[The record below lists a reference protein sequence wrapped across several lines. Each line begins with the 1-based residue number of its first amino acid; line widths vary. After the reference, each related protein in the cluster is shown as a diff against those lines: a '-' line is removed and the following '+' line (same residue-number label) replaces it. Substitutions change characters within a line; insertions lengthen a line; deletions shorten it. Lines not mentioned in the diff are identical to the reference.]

1 MNRILKQVSNT
12 KGIRFYS
19 SSSQLDAEYMFP
31 SVRRLLVEYGI
42 NSSKEVTATGPQ
54 NRLLKGD
61 VLAYIKSKNL
71 SPVDRLSLISAS
83 VKSASSSS
91 SSSTEKASAPT
102 IDSATTAA
110 DVKSLTDKVKIVTT
124 ITNEKTKTKIVYED
138 IENNNIRKVIA
149 TKLSQS
155 KQQVPHLYMTVECE
169 LDNVLAMRKSMPEDV
184 KISVNDF
191 VLRAC
196 ALALRDN
203 PKANAKWSDQ
213 HGEAILNPTVDISFA
228 VSTDRG
234 LITPI
239 ITNTDKKQ
247 LLAIS
252 NESKQLALKARDGK
266 LKPEEFIGGTFS
278 VSNLGMFGI
287 TSFNAIINYPQAG
300 ILAIGTGRK
309 VLRPPSTYQPIKINN
324 IDNNNNNNNNNN
336 YKPNNNSIGINTNG
350 PMTIEQLEKLLD
362 STPSTQQQQQQ
373 QQPTITNNVTINQ
386 FEYEQ
391 PKVVNV
397 MDVTLSGDNRV
408 FDDEIA
414 GEFLSSF
421 KYYLSNPKN
430 MIL

>member
-12 KGIRFYS
+12 KGKGIRFYS
-19 SSSQLDAEYMFP
+19 SSSQLDSEYMFP

-42 NSSKEVTATGPQ
+42 NSSKEVTASGPQ

-61 VLAYIKSKNL
+61 VLAYIKTKNL
-71 SPVDRLSLISAS
+71 SPVDRLSLIASS
-83 VKSASSSS
+83 VKSSSPSPSSPSSSPS
-91 SSSTEKASAPT
+91 PSIVDSPT
-102 IDSATTAA
+102 
-110 DVKSLTDKVKIVTT
+110 LTSQIKDQIKIVTT
-124 ITNEKTKTKIVYED
+124 ITNDKNKSKVIYED
-138 IENNNIRKVIA
+138 IPNNNIRRVIA

-155 KQQVPHLYMTVECE
+155 KQQVPHFYMTVECE
-169 LDNVLAMRKSMPEDV
+169 LDNVLAMRKSMPENV

-203 PKANAKWSDQ
+203 PQANSKWSDE

-239 ITNTDKKQ
+239 IANTDKKQ

-309 VLRPPSTYQPIKINN
+309 VLRPPSTYQPIDSNLNASKYGSEGKSEI
-324 IDNNNNNNNNNN
+324 
-336 YKPNNNSIGINTNG
+336 INTNG
-350 PMTIEQLEKLLD
+350 PLTTEQLEKLFD
-362 STPSTQQQQQQ
+362 TTIVSKKQDIKQQIINEQ
-373 QQPTITNNVTINQ
+373 QQPPK
-386 FEYEQ
+386 YEQ
-391 PKVVNV
+391 PKVANV

-414 GEFLSSF
+414 GKFLSSF
-421 KYYLSNPKN
+421 KYYLSNPQN

>member
-12 KGIRFYS
+12 KGVRFYS
-19 SSSQLDAEYMFP
+19 SSSQLDSEYMFP

-42 NSSKEVTATGPQ
+42 SSSKDVTASGPQ
-54 NRLLKGD
+54 NRLLKED

-71 SPVDRLSLISAS
+71 SPVDRLSLISS
-83 VKSASSSS
+83 SIKSSASGSAAAASES
-91 SSSTEKASAPT
+91 LSTQIKDQ
-102 IDSATTAA
+102 I
-110 DVKSLTDKVKIVTT
+110 KIVTT
-124 ITNEKTKTKIVYED
+124 ITNDKTKAKVIYED
-138 IENNNIRKVIA
+138 IPNNNIRRVIA

-155 KQQVPHLYMTVECE
+155 KQQVPHFYMTVECE
-169 LDNVLAMRKSMPEDV
+169 LDKVLAMRKSMPEDV

-203 PKANAKWSDQ
+203 PQANAKWSDE

-309 VLRPPSTYQPIKINN
+309 VLRPPSTYQPINTISVKN
-324 IDNNNNNNNNNN
+324 DNTTQANA
-336 YKPNNNSIGINTNG
+336 GINTNG
-350 PMTIEQLEKLLD
+350 PLTLEQLEKLFD
-362 STPSTQQQQQQ
+362 STLPKQQEDIKKINGGAAVTLEN
-373 QQPTITNNVTINQ
+373 QPK
-386 FEYEQ
+386 FEQ

-414 GEFLSSF
+414 GKFLSSF
-421 KYYLSNPKN
+421 KYYLSNPQN